1 MMNTYPLLSCITI
14 DGDNAFSVNFAGD
27 LRYLAE
33 LDCDRMLYNFRAA
46 FGEPNNCEPVYG
58 WDAPDGLLRGH
69 STGHFLSALALAYS
83 STGDELYKNK
93 LTYMVDELRRLQLKS
108 KGVPHEF
115 VTACTPDDCAQE
127 KWSRDPSA
135 WGEGFLSAY
144 SPDQFA
150 LLEQFTPYAKIW
162 APYYTLHKILAGLLE
177 AYERT
182 GNETALDTAAGIG
195 RWVIDRLSPLTPEHR
210 AKMWKMYIAGEFG
223 GMNESLARLAL
234 LTEDASFL
242 DGAKMFDNPNIFP
255 GLAEGT
261 DTIKHLHA
269 NQHIPQIMGALLEY
283 RASGD
288 ESYLRTA
295 ENFFDIVTKHHMY
308 AIGGVGQG
316 ECFREPDQLARFIK
330 GDTNCETCATYNLI
344 KIARELYSLAPER
357 AEYMDYIERGLFNHI
372 LASRNPEI
380 TEHSTNG
387 VTYMLPIG
395 PGVEKYYTD
404 NYHSFT
410 CCHGTGMENHVKYG
424 DCIYYLKGGTVYVN
438 QYIPSTLGAD
448 DVFVKIDV
456 PFPASCGKITV
467 SAHRDAVV
475 KFRIPAWCTVNPFTV
490 DGKPA
495 ETCRRY
501 AVVEC
506 RCGETVTIDV
516 CFDYAAR
523 FEILPDLLSDYDVY
537 MVNKNTHYHGD
548 KQPDETAETLDK
560 TQKMNVGALLYGP
573 FVMVTCDSADEYLRL
588 PENAEFTASL
598 ESGKLTVTGTGR
610 TFRPIYDVHGE
621 HYHTYFI
628 VE

>member
-1 MMNTYPLLSCITI
+1 MKAYPSLSNITI
-14 DGDNAFSVNFAGD
+14 DGENAFSVNFAGD
-27 LRYLAE
+27 LKYLAE

-46 FGEPNNCEPVYG
+46 FGEAPACEPVYG

-69 STGHFLSALALAYS
+69 STGHFLSALALAYT

-93 LTYMVDELRRLQLKS
+93 LAYMVDELRRLQMKS

-115 VTACTPDDCAQE
+115 VTACTPDDCAQD
-127 KWSRDPSA
+127 KWSRDPSV

-162 APYYTLHKILAGLLE
+162 APYYTLHKLLAGLIE
-177 AYERT
+177 ACERT
-182 GNETALDTAAGIG
+182 GNVTALDTAAGIG
-195 RWVIDRLSPLTPEHR
+195 RWVIDRLSVLTPEHR

-234 LTEDASFL
+234 LTGDKTFL
-242 DGAKMFDNPNIFP
+242 AGAEMFDNENIFP

-283 RASGD
+283 RASG
-288 ESYLRTA
+288 EEFYLRIA
-295 ENFFDIVTKHHMY
+295 RNFFDIVTKHHMY

-316 ECFREPDQLARFIK
+316 ECFREPDQLAHFIK

-344 KIARELYSLAPER
+344 KIARELYSYTPDA
-357 AEYMDYIERGLFNHI
+357 AEYMDYIERGLINHI
-372 LASRNPEI
+372 LASRNPAR
-380 TEHSTNG
+380 TETMTNG

-404 NYHSFT
+404 NYYSFT

-424 DCIYYLKGGTVYVN
+424 DCICFIDGDTVYVN
-438 QYIPSTLGAD
+438 QYIPSTLNTDGIS
-448 DVFVKIDV
+448 VKIDV

-467 SAHRDAVV
+467 SADHDVTV
-475 KFRIPAWCTVNPFTV
+475 KLRIPAWCKNNPFSAEA
-490 DGKPA
+490 DG
-495 ETCRRY
+495 RY
-501 AVVEC
+501 AVIEC
-506 RCGETVTIDV
+506 RAGAEVTVNV
-516 CFDYAAR
+516 CFEYTTR
-523 FEILPDLLSDYDVY
+523 LEYLPDLLSDYDAY

-548 KQPDETAETLDK
+548 KEPDEKAETLDK
-560 TQKMNVGALLYGP
+560 TPRMKVAALLYGP
-573 FVMVTCDSADEYLRL
+573 FVMVTCDESTEYLHL
-588 PENAEFTASL
+588 PADTGFTASCAD
-598 ESGKLTVTGTGR
+598 GKLTVTGAGR

-628 VE
+628 MD

>member
-1 MMNTYPLLSCITI
+1 MNTYPSLSRITI

-46 FGEPNNCEPVYG
+46 FGEEPSCEPVYG

-69 STGHFLSALALAYS
+69 STGHFLSALALAYT
-83 STGDELYKNK
+83 STGDHLYKTK
-93 LTYMVDELRRLQLKS
+93 LDYMVGELRRLQLKS

-127 KWSRDPSA
+127 KWSRDPSV

-177 AYERT
+177 ACERT
-182 GNETALDTAAGIG
+182 GNATALDTAAGIG
-195 RWVIDRLSPLTPEHR
+195 RWIIGRLSPLTAEHR

-234 LTEDASFL
+234 LTGDRTFL
-242 DGAKMFDNPNIFP
+242 DGAKMFDNVNIFP

-261 DTIKHLHA
+261 DTVKHLHA

-288 ESYLRTA
+288 ETYLRIA
-295 ENFFDIVTKHHMY
+295 RNFFDIVTKHHMY
-308 AIGGVGQG
+308 ATGGVGQG
-316 ECFREPDQLARFIK
+316 ECFREPDHLAHFIK

-344 KIARELYSLAPER
+344 KIARELYSLDPER
-357 AEYMDYIERGLFNHI
+357 ADYMDYIERGLINHI
-372 LASRNPEI
+372 LASRNPDI
-380 TEHSTNG
+380 TEHMTNG

-424 DCIYYLKGGTVYVN
+424 DCICFIGDETVYVN
-438 QYIPSTLGAD
+438 QYIPSTLD
-448 DVFVKIDV
+448 TDEVFVKIDV
-456 PFPASCGKITV
+456 PFPGSCGKLTV
-467 SAHRDAVV
+467 SAHRDITV
-475 KFRIPAWCTVNPFTV
+475 KLRIPAWCRTNPFGV
-490 DGKPA
+490 DGTPA
-495 ETCRRY
+495 EVCGRY
-501 AVVEC
+501 AVI
-506 RCGETVTIDV
+506 RCGCGKTVTVDV
-516 CFDYAAR
+516 CFDFTAR
-523 FEILPDLLSDYDVY
+523 FEILPDRLSEYDVY

-548 KQPDETAETLDK
+548 KKPDETAETLDR
-560 TQKMNVGALLYGP
+560 TPTMTVGALMYGP
-573 FVMVTCDSADEYLRL
+573 FTMVTCDDTDGYLHLPAD
-588 PENAEFTASL
+588 AEFTASA
-598 ESGKLTVTGTGR
+598 GNGGLTVTGAGR
-610 TFRPIYDVHGE
+610 TFRPMYAVHGRK
-621 HYHTYFI
+621 YHTYFI
-628 VE
+628 LE